1 VKPAPLQIIEASLP
15 CRIGSYSMPVPWIRR
30 IGWLPNIET
39 GYEFNDDPDDSK
51 WLLHTGI
58 ALLLAA

>member
-1 VKPAPLQIIEASLP
+1 
-15 CRIGSYSMPVPWIRR
+15 MPVPWIRR
-30 IGWLPNIET
+30 IGWRPNIET